1 MTQRNVLIPY
11 GPKIFK
17 NRACIYR
24 LKQYNNR
31 CCHNIV
37 AWLVTALID
46 FRGELVGQKA
56 LVIQVDMKWGLIDC
70 MPSLNELTIV
80 TLFKRYSHFNCK
92 MNVSEV

>member
-1 MTQRNVLIPY
+1 MYI
-11 GPKIFK
+11 K

-31 CCHNIV
+31 CCHNID

-56 LVIQVDMKWGLIDC
+56 LVIQVDMKWGLIDS
-70 MPSLNELTIV
+70 MPPLNELTIV
-80 TLFKRYSHFNCK
+80 TFFKRYSHFNCK
-92 MNVSEV
+92 MNVSRV